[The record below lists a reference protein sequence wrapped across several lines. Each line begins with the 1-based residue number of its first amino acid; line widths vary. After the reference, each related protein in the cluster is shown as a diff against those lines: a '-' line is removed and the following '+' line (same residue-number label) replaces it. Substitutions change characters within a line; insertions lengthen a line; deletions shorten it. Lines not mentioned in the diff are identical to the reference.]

1 MMMRYMGTDES
12 RYGIHLV
19 FLLTCIEHESSPVIS
34 CDRRVAF
41 LRPTHL
47 KTEIFDSL
55 LDPGQSLKVNK
66 GKVWQGGTSHQLGFH
81 G

>member
-1 MMMRYMGTDES
+1 
-12 RYGIHLV
+12 
-19 FLLTCIEHESSPVIS
+19 
-34 CDRRVAF
+34 VAF

-66 GKVWQGGTSHQLGFH
+66 GKVWQGGITSHQLGFH